1 MEKQEI
7 LGILNID
14 NSLYKTRINSRFAN
28 RKPYEPADHRIVTS
42 FIPGTIL
49 DIHVQAGQTVKQGDA
64 LMILDAMKMQNI
76 IKSSVDGRIKKI
88 AVKKGDKV
96 SKGCILLELE

>member
-14 NSLYKTRINSRFAN
+14 NSLYKTRINPGFAN

-96 SKGCILLELE
+96 SKGCIPLELE

>member
-1 MEKQEI
+1 MIEHKN

-14 NSLYKTRINSRFAN
+14 TTLYKTRISKSFAN
-28 RKPYEPADHRIVTS
+28 RKPYKPADPKMIVS

-49 DIHVQAGQTVKQGDA
+49 AILVKVGQDVRKDDE
-64 LMILDAMKMQNI
+64 LMILDAMKMQNVLI
-76 IKSSVDGRIKKI
+76 CNADARVKSI

-96 SKGCILLELE
+96 SKGTLLLVME